1 MVKTPLK
8 QGLSPVAA
16 APAITTADMA
26 KMHATFLQQSMTPA
40 QAKRAARLLRNFLTE
55 LDALAKG
62 Q

>member
-8 QGLSPVAA
+8 HGLSPVAA
-16 APAITTADMA
+16 APAVTTADMA

-40 QAKRAARLLRNFLTE
+40 QAKKAARLLRTFLAK
-55 LDALAKG
+55 LDALSKG